1 MLMRQ
6 RGERLAAAE
15 RMLANGDAAAALA
28 QFEQVAMMLHAPDTE
43 AGIVRSQMQMG
54 EYRRALAF
62 ASHTAGA
69 HLEAPAAAALYAWLL
84 RVGGQDAYATLVLE
98 GAFRRNAGDPVLVA
112 TRRAFAQ
119 PRPQVP
125 PELLDA
131 PYRFAPY
138 EWREASE
145 GRVTPVNSP
154 GENARSVGTAVL
166 IDRGR
171 RALVPL
177 ESVSGA
183 GVIWVRS
190 ALGQTR
196 KALVDERL
204 EASGLAV
211 LRLDDPFTLPST
223 VGAASALASAD
234 PWAGSPGYVIGYATG
249 ERGGPAWPWL
259 RAGFFGDA
267 TSPQGPRLGIASV
280 GPGGGVVFDGS
291 GRWVG
296 IALGAQPNEPGDG
309 RWVPVSEL
317 RKAIPLFS
325 DHPPASNAS
334 PPASTEP
341 VSAGSSGPRP
351 GLDAVYE
358 RAMPLLL
365 QVIVQD

>member
-1 MLMRQ
+1 MRQ

-15 RMLANGDAAAALA
+15 GLLANGDAAAALA
-28 QFEQVAMMLHAPDTE
+28 QFEQAAMMLHAPDTE

-84 RVGGQDAYATLVLE
+84 RVGGQDAYASLVLE
-98 GAFRRNAGDPVLVA
+98 AAFKRNAADPVLVA
-112 TRRAFAQ
+112 TRRAFAE

-138 EWREASE
+138 EWRI
-145 GRVTPVNSP
+145 GRDGRSARADSP
-154 GENARSVGTAVL
+154 GGYARSTGTAFL
-166 IDRGR
+166 IDGGR
-171 RALVPL
+171 RALAPL
-177 ESVSGA
+177 ESVDGA
-183 GVIWVRS
+183 RTVWVRN

-196 KALVDERL
+196 VALVDQRL
-204 EASGLAV
+204 DALGLAL
-211 LRLDDPFTLPST
+211 LRFDTPFTP
-223 VGAASALASAD
+223 ASSADTESATATPD

-259 RAGFFGDA
+259 QAGFFGDA
-267 TSPQGPRLGIASV
+267 ASPQGPRLGIASV
-280 GPGGGVVFDGS
+280 GPGGAAVFDAD

-296 IALGAQPNEPGDG
+296 IALRADASRPDDG
-309 RWVPVSEL
+309 RWVPVSAL
-317 RKAIPLFS
+317 RKALPPLFS
-325 DHPPASNAS
+325 ERPPAS
-334 PPASTEP
+334 
-341 VSAGSSGPRP
+341 GQRP

-365 QVIVQD
+365 QVLVQ